1 MADFGIGEA
10 AAATA
15 ATTAAGT
22 AAAAAPVAAGVL
34 GTGLTVSQMA
44 ALASLAATVSGL
56 GMSVYD
62 RANQPGAQGI
72 PKPPSFNPSVATTP
86 TGLALPPGEK
96 SNVRSAGT
104 SPPAFFANL
113 TDDPT
118 GGDLDVLKNIRGSLS
133 A

>member
-44 ALASLAATVSGL
+44 ALASLAATVSGF

-86 TGLALPPGEK
+86 TGATLPPGER
-96 SNVRSAGT
+96 SNVRPAGT
-104 SPPAFFANL
+104 SPPQFFANM

-118 GGDLDVLKNIRGSLS
+118 GGRMGVLEQIRSS
-133 A
+133 MTA